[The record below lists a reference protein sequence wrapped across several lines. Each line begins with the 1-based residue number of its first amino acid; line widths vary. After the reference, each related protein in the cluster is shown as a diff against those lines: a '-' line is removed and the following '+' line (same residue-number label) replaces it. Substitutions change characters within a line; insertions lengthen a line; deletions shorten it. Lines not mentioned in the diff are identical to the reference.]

1 MRSCKRIFLFIII
14 YGVIFSFKVGEAKD
28 LRIVSLAP
36 NTTEILFALG
46 LGENIVGVDCFS
58 NYPPEAKN
66 IEKVGTFSQPNLEKI
81 VFLKPDI
88 IFATGLEQSPIVA
101 KLRRVGLKVFVI
113 DPENIKELFQ
123 NIMEI
128 GKLTG
133 REEEARDFIFNMEKE
148 LLHIQNIVNKID
160 YLKRPKVFL
169 ELWYPPLITCGNN
182 SYLGEMIS
190 LAGGINIA
198 GNLRRKFSRISQEFV
213 IKNSPQVIIV
223 ADMQDE
229 NSLLKRSGWNV
240 IEAFKNGKVFSDIDP
255 DILLRPGP
263 RIIEGIKQLF
273 VRFYGKELLGE

>member
-1 MRSCKRIFLFIII
+1 MFIII